1 MHELHGNIVG
11 LETWCI
17 KSNIWKARTI
27 CNKFSCVTVSVQDKD
42 NSVIE
47 NYEEQTLT
55 IPRRLCNM
63 LLCCIRKTQVQG
75 LKLLCKVTV
84 ERRCHASLSFNG
96 KLIVQLSHHN
106 CSHPQASKVHLAN
119 RKIVRH
125 SHAWTNVNKPP
136 LSRACNDS
144 LLFNKERTPC
154 YRLKINNKCSG
165 QCHYS
170 PWCQMCSATAN
181 ICVCKKKKTKIST
194 VPPRLR
200 TSTSC
205 HCVRVCVCV
214 CRCVKVPI
222 HGCIA
227 AQARC
232 GGATRRRSVQSGNLK

>member
-84 ERRCHASLSFNG
+84 ERRCYASLSFNG

-170 PWCQMCSATAN
+170 PQCQMCSATAN
-181 ICVCKKKKTKIST
+181 ICVCKKKKKDENQHC
-194 VPPRLR
+194 
-200 TSTSC
+200 TSKVTYKYFMSLC
-205 HCVRVCVCV
+205 ACVCVCV
-214 CRCVKVPI
+214 SMCEGSYTRMHSRV
-222 HGCIA
+222 
-227 AQARC
+227 
-232 GGATRRRSVQSGNLK
+232 GAVWRSYAKTLCSERKP